1 MQTVETLNCTIE
13 RTETPPYFRLTSMR
27 KASSNSESNMLLTSS
42 RQDLN
47 ALGNDGAMKGT
58 IHTKRHSQQDASD
71 HQRERSESLH
81 FNVDNSPWLPRETFH
96 SWVWFINQLAPLA
109 DSSGICCLHI
119 GKKNFGKTRLDSEF
133 LSNPQTE
140 LMVEAVT
147 NQLAKLSAQIF
158 VHRMGIALQHVASFQ
173 DLKTKYLRP
182 VTRLANK
189 CILNIEYWTNFAEQL
204 VNWTKIYLT
213 KVLFP
218 KGVIEQMANCPIF
231 DWTGVNWTNC
241 SVDSYSPHTHT

>member
-1 MQTVETLNCTIE
+1 MAILLSIKCFGLHLTRVSSLLLFKNLHVFHFDFWFNRHLAMMQTVETLNCTIE

-96 SWVWFINQLAPLA
+96 SWV
-109 DSSGICCLHI
+109 
-119 GKKNFGKTRLDSEF
+119 
-133 LSNPQTE
+133 
-140 LMVEAVT
+140 
-147 NQLAKLSAQIF
+147 
-158 VHRMGIALQHVASFQ
+158 
-173 DLKTKYLRP
+173 
-182 VTRLANK
+182 
-189 CILNIEYWTNFAEQL
+189 
-204 VNWTKIYLT
+204 
-213 KVLFP
+213 
-218 KGVIEQMANCPIF
+218 
-231 DWTGVNWTNC
+231 
-241 SVDSYSPHTHT
+241 